1 VSATRKI
8 GIAPPPRR
16 ETVRVDLVENVRVGL
31 VESVRADLAGTGQA
45 DRAEIVP
52 TAVARA
58 IAAVRPEPDP
68 VRRAASHRIE
78 IAEVL
83 PAEIATGRERAE
95 RTIPSERRM
104 DRSDCGSD
112 V

>member
-8 GIAPPPRR
+8 AIGPPHRR
-16 ETVRVDLVENVRVGL
+16 AI
-31 VESVRADLAGTGQA
+31 VRADPGENAPA
-45 DRAEIVP
+45 DRVEIVP
-52 TAVARA
+52 IADHAIAVDRRA
-58 IAAVRPEPDP
+58 IEAAHLEPDP
-68 VRRAASHRIE
+68 ARRGASRPIDL
-78 IAEVL
+78 AEVL

-95 RTIPSERRM
+95 RTLPPERWM

>member
-16 ETVRVDLVENVRVGL
+16 GIDRVDRAENV
-31 VESVRADLAGTGQA
+31 QA
-45 DRAEIVP
+45 DRGEIVL
-52 TAVARA
+52 TVDHAIAVDRRA
-58 IAAVRPEPDP
+58 IEVVRHEPDP
-68 VRRAASHRIE
+68 VRRAASRPIDL
-78 IAEVL
+78 AEVL
-83 PAEIATGRERAE
+83 PAEIATGREWAE
-95 RTIPSERRM
+95 RTLPPERWM

>member
-1 VSATRKI
+1 MSATRKI

-16 ETVRVDLVENVRVGL
+16 AIG
-31 VESVRADLAGTGQA
+31 RADLAENV
-45 DRAEIVP
+45 RAANLGEIVL
-52 TAVARA
+52 TVDHAIEVDRRA
-58 IAAVRPEPDP
+58 IAAVRREPDP
-68 VRRAASHRIE
+68 VHRAASRRIE

-83 PAEIATGRERAE
+83 PAEIATGREWAE
-95 RTIPSERRM
+95 RTLPPERWM

>member
-1 VSATRKI
+1 MDLAESARAADR
-8 GIAPPPRR
+8 GEIAP
-16 ETVRVDLVENVRVGL
+16 TVDHAIEVDHP
-31 VESVRADLAGTGQA
+31 A
-45 DRAEIVP
+45 I
-52 TAVARA
+52 AVAHR
-58 IAAVRPEPDP
+58 EPDP
-68 VRRAASHRIE
+68 AHRAASHPIE

-95 RTIPSERRM
+95 RTLPPERWM

>member
-16 ETVRVDLVENVRVGL
+16 AIVRPDRVENVRAHR
-31 VESVRADLAGTGQA
+31 VEIAQA
-45 DRAEIVP
+45 DHAGIVP
-52 TAVARA
+52 TEVAHA
-58 IAAVRPEPDP
+58 IAAVHREPDP
-68 VRRAASHRIE
+68 ARRAASRPIDL
-78 IAEVL
+78 AEVL

-95 RTIPSERRM
+95 RTLPPERWM

>member
-1 VSATRKI
+1 MSETRKI

-16 ETVRVDLVENVRVGL
+16 AIAQAAHA
-31 VESVRADLAGTGQA
+31 ES
-45 DRAEIVP
+45 VP
-52 TAVARA
+52 TAARA
-58 IAAVRPEPDP
+58 IAVDRPAIAAARQEHDP
-68 VRRAASHRIE
+68 VRRAASLRIE

-83 PAEIATGRERAE
+83 PAEIATGRERAK
-95 RTIPSERRM
+95 RTLPPKRRM

>member
-8 GIAPPPRR
+8 GIALLRR
-16 ETVRVDLVENVRVGL
+16 RATAPE
-31 VESVRADLAGTGQA
+31 VRAENAQA
-45 DRAEIVP
+45 DPGEIVL
-52 TAVARA
+52 TVDHGIAVDRRA
-58 IAAVRPEPDP
+58 IAAARRGPDP
-68 VRRAASHRIE
+68 VRRAASRPIDL
-78 IAEVL
+78 AEVL

-95 RTIPSERRM
+95 RTLPPERRM